1 MVSLE
6 RCQSVKPGVL
16 RKEEFDTQKK
26 VILEGSWP
34 MVQRMVQG
42 AVVQPEMMQ
51 RGMMQPAVSNVGMS
65 TNAAGQFVN
74 ANGVPVIMDGGGRV
88 WSQHQWTRSCDG
100 Q

>member
-1 MVSLE
+1 MVSLS
-6 RCQSVKPGVL
+6 RCQPVKPGVL

-51 RGMMQPAVSNVGMS
+51 RGMMQPCRM
-65 TNAAGQFVN
+65 
-74 ANGVPVIMDGGGRV
+74 
-88 WSQHQWTRSCDG
+88 
-100 Q
+100 